1 MKICRILEIR
11 LQVQLKIRE
20 MKRWLFVICFVV
32 LALVVAVVVVSNIL
46 VTQVSNGR
54 CYDDVVSV
62 PHRTYGLLLGTG
74 RSTAPSPYYDARL
87 QAAIDLHRAG
97 KIDSVIVSGENLYE
111 DYYEVDSMVVALNDS
126 CVPIR
131 MVDPYGTDTYTS
143 LRRLG
148 SFEGCSTSLTIISQH
163 FHNQRAVFYGAFLYD
178 EAPIAYNA
186 QDTDIWYW
194 DIWRFVRESL
204 ARTKAVL
211 AMPFYLSNK

>member
-1 MKICRILEIR
+1 MGRKLIIILS
-11 LQVQLKIRE
+11 
-20 MKRWLFVICFVV
+20 VIFATVV
-32 LALVVAVVVVSNIL
+32 ALVITCNVL
-46 VTQVSNGR
+46 VIQVSNGK
-54 CYDDVVSV
+54 CYDDLDAI

-74 RSTAPSPYYDARL
+74 RSSTPSPYYEARL

-148 SFEGCSTSLTIISQH
+148 AFEGYSTSLTIISQH

-186 QDTDIWYW
+186 LDTDIWYW

-211 AMPFYLSNK
+211 AMPYFLSNK

>member
-1 MKICRILEIR
+1 
-11 LQVQLKIRE
+11 
-20 MKRWLFVICFVV
+20 MKRKLIIILSVIFATVV
-32 LALVVAVVVVSNIL
+32 ALVITCNIL
-46 VTQVSNGR
+46 VIQVSNGK
-54 CYDDVVSV
+54 CYDDIDAI

-74 RSTAPSPYYDARL
+74 RSSTPSPYYEARL

-143 LRRLG
+143 LRRL
-148 SFEGCSTSLTIISQH
+148 SAFEGYSTSLTVISQH

-204 ARTKAVL
+204 ARMKAVL

>member
-1 MKICRILEIR
+1 
-11 LQVQLKIRE
+11 VNT
-20 MKRWLFVICFVV
+20 
-32 LALVVAVVVVSNIL
+32 ALVWP
-46 VTQVSNGR
+46 
-54 CYDDVVSV
+54 D
-62 PHRTYGLLLGTG
+62 
-74 RSTAPSPYYDARL
+74 APIPFGA
-87 QAAIDLHRAG
+87 
-97 KIDSVIVSGENLYE
+97 
-111 DYYEVDSMVVALNDS
+111 MVVALNDS

-148 SFEGCSTSLTIISQH
+148 AFEGYSTSLTIISQH

-194 DIWRFVRESL
+194 DIWRFVRELL

>member
-1 MKICRILEIR
+1 MSRTLHIIL
-11 LQVQLKIRE
+11 
-20 MKRWLFVICFVV
+20 FVV
-32 LALVVAVVVVSNIL
+32 LAAVVAIVVVCNVVVEHVSK
-46 VTQVSNGR
+46 GK
-54 CYDDVVSV
+54 CFDDINDI
-62 PHRTYGLLLGTG
+62 PHSTYGVLLGTG
-74 RSTAPSPYYDARL
+74 RSAAPSPYYDARL

-111 DYYEVDSMVVALNDS
+111 DYYEVDSMVVALNNS
-126 CVPIR
+126 GVPIR
-131 MVDPYGTDTYTS
+131 MVDPYGTDTYAS

-148 SFEGCSTSLTIISQH
+148 AFEECSTSLTIISQH
-163 FHNQRAVFYGAFLYD
+163 FHNQRAVFYGAFLYG

>member
-1 MKICRILEIR
+1 MERKLIIILS
-11 LQVQLKIRE
+11 
-20 MKRWLFVICFVV
+20 VIFATVV
-32 LALVVAVVVVSNIL
+32 ALVITCNIL
-46 VTQVSNGR
+46 VIQVSNGK
-54 CYDDVVSV
+54 CYDDLDAI

-74 RSTAPSPYYDARL
+74 RSSTPSPYYEARL

-143 LRRLG
+143 LRRL
-148 SFEGCSTSLTIISQH
+148 SAFEGYSTSLTVISQH

>member
-1 MKICRILEIR
+1 MESKLIIILS
-11 LQVQLKIRE
+11 
-20 MKRWLFVICFVV
+20 V
-32 LALVVAVVVVSNIL
+32 LSATIVALVVACNIL
-46 VTQVSNGR
+46 VIQVSNGK
-54 CYDDVVSV
+54 CFDDLDAI

-74 RSTAPSPYYDARL
+74 RSSTPSPYYEARL
-87 QAAIDLHRAG
+87 QAAIDLHRSG

-111 DYYEVDSMVVALNDS
+111 DYYEVDSMVVALNNS
-126 CVPIR
+126 GVPIR

-148 SFEGCSTSLTIISQH
+148 AFEGCSTSLTIISQH

>member
-1 MKICRILEIR
+1 MD
-11 LQVQLKIRE
+11 
-20 MKRWLFVICFVV
+20 
-32 LALVVAVVVVSNIL
+32 
-46 VTQVSNGR
+46 NGK
-54 CYDDVVSV
+54 CYDDLDAI

-74 RSTAPSPYYDARL
+74 RSSTPSPYYEARL

-143 LRRLG
+143 LRRL
-148 SFEGCSTSLTIISQH
+148 SAFEGYSTSLTVISQH

-186 QDTDIWYW
+186 QDTNIWYW

>member
-1 MKICRILEIR
+1 MSRKLIIILS
-11 LQVQLKIRE
+11 
-20 MKRWLFVICFVV
+20 VIAAVI
-32 LALVVAVVVVSNIL
+32 VVVIIACNIIVL
-46 VTQVSNGR
+46 HISSGN
-54 CYDDVVSV
+54 CYDDIADI
-62 PHRTYGLLLGTG
+62 PHRKYGVLLGTG
-74 RSTAPSPYYDARL
+74 RSAAPSPYYDARL
-87 QAAIDLHRAG
+87 QATIDLYLAG

-111 DYYEVDSMVVALNDS
+111 DYYEVDSMVVTLKDS
-126 CVPIR
+126 GVPIR

-148 SFEGCSTSLTIISQH
+148 AFDGYSTSVTIISQH

-211 AMPFYLSNK
+211 VMPYYLSNK

>member
-1 MKICRILEIR
+1 
-11 LQVQLKIRE
+11 
-20 MKRWLFVICFVV
+20 MKRKLIIILSVIFATVV
-32 LALVVAVVVVSNIL
+32 ALVITCNIL
-46 VTQVSNGR
+46 VIQVSNGK
-54 CYDDVVSV
+54 CYDDLDAI

-74 RSTAPSPYYDARL
+74 RSSTPSPYYEARL

-126 CVPIR
+126 GVPIR

-148 SFEGCSTSLTIISQH
+148 AFEGCSTSLTIISQR
-163 FHNQRAVFYGAFLYD
+163 FHNQRAIYYGSILFD
-178 EAPIAYNA
+178 ETPIAYNA
-186 QDTDIWYW
+186 KDTNIWYW
-194 DIWRFVRESL
+194 DIWRLCRESL

-211 AMPFYLSNK
+211 MLLFS